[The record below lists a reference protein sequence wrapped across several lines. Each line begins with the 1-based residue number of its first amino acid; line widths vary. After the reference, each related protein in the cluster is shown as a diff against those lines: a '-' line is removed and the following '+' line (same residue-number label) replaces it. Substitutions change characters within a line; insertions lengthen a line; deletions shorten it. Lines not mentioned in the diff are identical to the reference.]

1 VKTLLGSSRCAA
13 KITAVFP
20 PGTHIC
26 FAFGSMR
33 DFVFASTSASGIFA
47 STESA
52 SALRAS
58 NHHVSHSAA
67 FAARE
72 EASSEAPAEGSGG
85 DGPDASFS
93 VGTLHETVDLLSPR
107 GRARDP
113 GPPLE
118 ARLRARATSEGAAW
132 TDARHA
138 DARHADAMTE
148 WCDSRVLL

>member
-1 VKTLLGSSRCAA
+1 LGDVSKKGADTLRFSIQLSDEPLIR
-13 KITAVFP
+13 F
-20 PGTHIC
+20 
-26 FAFGSMR
+26 
-33 DFVFASTSASGIFA
+33 
-47 STESA
+47 
-52 SALRAS
+52 
-58 NHHVSHSAA
+58 
-67 FAARE
+67 
-72 EASSEAPAEGSGG
+72 EASDACARTPARAGVVRAPFPLPPARTARDGG
-85 DGPDASFS
+85 DRVHREARRRAGRPDRPRARRR
-93 VGTLHETVDLLSPR
+93 ETVDLLSPR